1 MIGTDLSW
9 FGKCIFQLTMIMML
23 MAIAGSGSEAQTADT
38 LLAGNEALRADRL
51 PFGLQVIS
59 SFKLENGKRQP
70 TSSTEQTIF
79 RTLVG
84 SEQAIRIAT
93 THVSSG
99 GDTTRGE
106 ILIRARDFG
115 LIHHRVEAKA
125 DSAAV
130 SCSDGYLTG
139 WVVLPEQPVKLLDQ
153 MLSRPVLPV
162 DGPMSWLVCALPLRE
177 DYRVTIPRFNQ
188 WAGKEVWSEY
198 HVLGSEGVEIAG
210 QLLDCW
216 KVDMGPI
223 GPPGYRAMRWVA
235 KDSGRV
241 VQSVLRSDE
250 RELQYWGVE
259 TEWHPE

>member
-1 MIGTDLSW
+1 MVYQPY
-9 FGKCIFQLTMIMML
+9 FQIAVIMLVMV
-23 MAIAGSGSEAQTADT
+23 IVVWETQAQPADT
-38 LLAGNEALRADRL
+38 LTVGNAAFRTDRL
-51 PFGLQVIS
+51 PFGRQVIS
-59 SFKLENGKRQP
+59 SFKLENGERQT
-70 TSSTEQTIF
+70 TSTTGQTIS
-79 RTLVG
+79 RTMVG

-115 LIHHRVEAKA
+115 LIHHRVKAKA

-162 DGPMSWLVCALPLRE
+162 DGPISWLVCALPLRE